1 MKFFLDTFSPTWYTR
16 KSLVWNHMG
25 FPLQEKTLEIQGGIV
40 TMSLQVEKLEHNMAK
55 LTIEVDADKFVAAM
69 KTAYNKE
76 KGKMN
81 IPGFRKGKV
90 PMAYLEKMYGPEMFY
105 EDAANTVINNEYPV
119 EVMASGL
126 EVVSQPEIDVV
137 QIEKGKNFIF
147 TATVALKPEVT
158 LGQYKGLEV
167 EKINVEVTDEEVAA
181 ELVKEQEKNAR
192 EINIEDRAVV
202 DGDIVNIDYAGTQDG
217 VAFDGGTAEGQTL
230 VIGSHSFIEG
240 FEEQII
246 GHNVGDE
253 FDINVTFPEQYHAP
267 ELAGKPAVFAIKLN
281 AIKAKELPVID
292 DDFAQDVSEFDTLD
306 EMKAD
311 IKAKLL
317 EKAEKAAQTDK
328 ENAVMDKVIENAE
341 MDIPQAMID
350 SEAEYM
356 LNDYAQRLQY
366 QGLSLEQYFQFTG
379 MTQEKMIE
387 ELLPQAKKA
396 IQTRLVLEEIV
407 KAENLEATEEDLE
420 AEFVK
425 FAEMYQM
432 EVEKVKSIMAPQ
444 MASMKNDIT
453 VQKAI
458 TLVTEEAKEI

>member
-1 MKFFLDTFSPTWYTR
+1 
-16 KSLVWNHMG
+16 
-25 FPLQEKTLEIQGGIV
+25 
-40 TMSLQVEKLEHNMAK
+40 MSLQVEKLEHNMAK

-69 KTAYNKE
+69 KVAYNKE

-317 EKAEKAAQTDK
+317 EKAELAAKTDK

-366 QGLSLEQYFQFTG
+366 QGLSLEQYMQFTG
-379 MTQEKMIE
+379 MTQEKLIE
-387 ELLPQAKKA
+387 DLLPQAKKA
-396 IQTRLVLEEIV
+396 IQTRLVLEAIV
-407 KAENLEATEEDLE
+407 KAENIEATEEDLD
-420 AEFVK
+420 AELNK

-432 EVEKVKSIMAPQ
+432 EVEKVRQIMAPQ
-444 MASMKNDIT
+444 LEAMKNDIT

>member
-1 MKFFLDTFSPTWYTR
+1 
-16 KSLVWNHMG
+16 
-25 FPLQEKTLEIQGGIV
+25 
-40 TMSLQVEKLEHNMAK
+40 MSLQIEKLEHNMAK

-69 KTAYNKE
+69 KEAYNKE

-90 PMAYLEKMYGPEMFY
+90 PMAYLEKMYGPAMFY
-105 EDAANTVINNEYPV
+105 EDAANTVINNEYPA

-158 LGQYKGLEV
+158 LGQYKGIEV
-167 EKINVEVTDEEVAA
+167 EKIAVEVTDEEVSA

-192 EINIEDRAVV
+192 EINVEDRAVV

-246 GHNVGDE
+246 GHNIGDE

-317 EKAEKAAQTDK
+317 VKKEAAAKTDK
-328 ENAVMDKVIENAE
+328 ENAVMDKIIENAE
-341 MDIPQAMID
+341 IDIPQPMID
-350 SEAEYM
+350 SEADYM
-356 LNDYAQRLQY
+356 LNDMAQRLQY
-366 QGLSLEQYFQFTG
+366 QGLTLEQYMQFTG
-379 MTQEKMIE
+379 MTQEKMMEDI
-387 ELLPQAKKA
+387 LPQAKKA
-396 IQTRLVLEEIV
+396 IQTRLTLEAIV
-407 KAENLEATEEDLE
+407 AAENIEATEEDLE
-420 AEFVK
+420 EEINK

-432 EVEKVKSIMAPQ
+432 EADKVRQIMGGQ
-444 MASMKNDIT
+444 LESMKKDIAI
-453 VQKAI
+453 QKAV
-458 TLVTEEAKEI
+458 TFVTEEAKEI

>member
-1 MKFFLDTFSPTWYTR
+1 
-16 KSLVWNHMG
+16 
-25 FPLQEKTLEIQGGIV
+25 
-40 TMSLQVEKLEHNMAK
+40 MSLQVEKLEHNMAK
-55 LTIEVDADKFVAAM
+55 LTIEVDADKFLAAM

-76 KGKMN
+76 KGKIN
-81 IPGFRKGKV
+81 LPGFRKGKV
-90 PMAYLEKMYGPEMFY
+90 PMAYLEKMYGAEMFY
-105 EDAANTVINNEYPV
+105 EEAANTVINTEYPA

-158 LGQYKGLEV
+158 LGQYKGIEV

-202 DGDIVNIDYAGTQDG
+202 EGDIVNIDYAGTQDG

-230 VIGSHSFIEG
+230 EIGSHSFIEG

-311 IKAKLL
+311 IRAKLL

-366 QGLSLEQYFQFTG
+366 QGLSLEQYMQFTG
-379 MTQEKMIE
+379 MTQEKLLE
-387 ELLPQAKKA
+387 DLLPQAKKA

-407 KAENLEATEEDLE
+407 KAENLEATEEDLD
-420 AEFVK
+420 AEFGK

-444 MASMKNDIT
+444 MDSMKNDIT

-458 TLVTEEAKEI
+458 TLVTEAAKEI

>member
-1 MKFFLDTFSPTWYTR
+1 
-16 KSLVWNHMG
+16 
-25 FPLQEKTLEIQGGIV
+25 
-40 TMSLQVEKLEHNMAK
+40 MSLQVEKLEHNMAK
-55 LTIEVDADKFVAAM
+55 LTIEVDADKFLAAM

-76 KGKMN
+76 KGKIN
-81 IPGFRKGKV
+81 LPGFRKGKV

-105 EDAANTVINNEYPV
+105 EDAANTVINTEYPA

-158 LGQYKGLEV
+158 LGQYKGIEV

-202 DGDIVNIDYAGTQDG
+202 EGDIVNIDYAGTQDG

-230 VIGSHSFIEG
+230 EIGSHSFIEG

-366 QGLSLEQYFQFTG
+366 QGLSLEQYMQFTG
-379 MTQEKMIE
+379 MTQEKLLE
-387 ELLPQAKKA
+387 DLLPQAKKA

-407 KAENLEATEEDLE
+407 KAENLEATEEDLD
-420 AEFVK
+420 AEFGK

-444 MASMKNDIT
+444 MNSMKNDIT

-458 TLVTEEAKEI
+458 TLVTEAAKEI

>member
-1 MKFFLDTFSPTWYTR
+1 
-16 KSLVWNHMG
+16 
-25 FPLQEKTLEIQGGIV
+25 
-40 TMSLQVEKLEHNMAK
+40 MSLQVEKLEHNMAK

-105 EDAANTVINNEYPV
+105 EEAANTVINSEYPA

-158 LGQYKGLEV
+158 LGQYKGIEV

-202 DGDIVNIDYAGTQDG
+202 EGDIVNIDYAGTQDG

-281 AIKAKELPVID
+281 AIKAKELPAID

-317 EKAEKAAQTDK
+317 VKAEKAAQTDK

-396 IQTRLVLEEIV
+396 IQTRLVLEAIV
-407 KAENLEATEEDLE
+407 TVENLEATEEDLE
-420 AEFVK
+420 AEFAK

-444 MASMKNDIT
+444 MVSMKNDIT

>member
-1 MKFFLDTFSPTWYTR
+1 
-16 KSLVWNHMG
+16 
-25 FPLQEKTLEIQGGIV
+25 
-40 TMSLQVEKLEHNMAK
+40 MSLQVEKLEHNMAK

-69 KTAYNKE
+69 KVAYNKE
-76 KGKMN
+76 KGKIN
-81 IPGFRKGKV
+81 LPGFRKGKV

-105 EDAANTVINNEYPV
+105 EEAANTVINNEYPV
-119 EVMASGL
+119 EVKASEL
-126 EVVSQPEIDVV
+126 EVVSQPEIEVV

-192 EINIEDRAVV
+192 EINIDDRAVV

-317 EKAEKAAQTDK
+317 EKAELAAKTDK

-350 SEAEYM
+350 SEADYM

-366 QGLSLEQYFQFTG
+366 QGLSLEQYMQFTG
-379 MTQEKMIE
+379 MTQEKLIE
-387 ELLPQAKKA
+387 DLLPQAKKA
-396 IQTRLVLEEIV
+396 IQTRLVLEAIV
-407 KAENLEATEEDLE
+407 KAENIEATEEDLN
-420 AEFVK
+420 AELNK

-432 EVEKVKSIMAPQ
+432 EVEKVRQIMAPQ
-444 MASMKNDIT
+444 LESMKNDIT

>member
-1 MKFFLDTFSPTWYTR
+1 
-16 KSLVWNHMG
+16 
-25 FPLQEKTLEIQGGIV
+25 
-40 TMSLQVEKLEHNMAK
+40 MSLQVEKLEHNMAK
-55 LTIEVDADKFVAAM
+55 LTIEVDADKFLAAM

-76 KGKMN
+76 KGKIN
-81 IPGFRKGKV
+81 LPGFRKGKV

-105 EDAANTVINNEYPV
+105 EDAANTVINTEYPV

-158 LGQYKGLEV
+158 LGQYKGIEV

-202 DGDIVNIDYAGTQDG
+202 EGDIVNIDYAGTQDG

-230 VIGSHSFIEG
+230 EIGSHSFIEG

-366 QGLSLEQYFQFTG
+366 QGLSLEQYMQFTG
-379 MTQEKMIE
+379 MTQEKLLE
-387 ELLPQAKKA
+387 DLLPQAKKA

-407 KAENLEATEEDLE
+407 KAENLEATEEDLD
-420 AEFVK
+420 AEFGK

-444 MASMKNDIT
+444 MNSMKNDIT

-458 TLVTEEAKEI
+458 TLVTEAAKEI

>member
-1 MKFFLDTFSPTWYTR
+1 
-16 KSLVWNHMG
+16 
-25 FPLQEKTLEIQGGIV
+25 
-40 TMSLQVEKLEHNMAK
+40 MSLQVEKLEHNMAK

-69 KTAYNKE
+69 KVAYNKE
-76 KGKMN
+76 KGKIN
-81 IPGFRKGKV
+81 LPGFRKGKV

-105 EDAANTVINNEYPV
+105 EEAANTVINNEYPV
-119 EVMASGL
+119 EVKASEL
-126 EVVSQPEIDVV
+126 EVVSQPEIEVV

-192 EINIEDRAVV
+192 EINIDDRAVV

-317 EKAEKAAQTDK
+317 EKAELAAKTDK

-350 SEAEYM
+350 SEADYM

-366 QGLSLEQYFQFTG
+366 QGLSLEQYMQFTG
-379 MTQEKMIE
+379 MTQEKLIE
-387 ELLPQAKKA
+387 DLLPQAKKA
-396 IQTRLVLEEIV
+396 IQTRLVLEAIV
-407 KAENLEATEEDLE
+407 KAENIEATEEDLN
-420 AEFVK
+420 AELNK

-432 EVEKVKSIMAPQ
+432 EVEKVRQIMAPQ
-444 MASMKNDIT
+444 LESMKNDIT

-458 TLVTEEAKEI
+458 TLVTEDAKEI

>member
-1 MKFFLDTFSPTWYTR
+1 
-16 KSLVWNHMG
+16 
-25 FPLQEKTLEIQGGIV
+25 
-40 TMSLQVEKLEHNMAK
+40 MSLQVEKLEHNMAK

-432 EVEKVKSIMAPQ
+432 EVKK
-444 MASMKNDIT
+444 
-453 VQKAI
+453 
-458 TLVTEEAKEI
+458 

>member
-1 MKFFLDTFSPTWYTR
+1 
-16 KSLVWNHMG
+16 
-25 FPLQEKTLEIQGGIV
+25 
-40 TMSLQVEKLEHNMAK
+40 MSLQVEKLEHNMAK
-55 LTIEVDADKFVAAM
+55 LTIEVDADKFLAAM

-76 KGKMN
+76 KGKIN
-81 IPGFRKGKV
+81 LPGFRKGKV

-105 EDAANTVINNEYPV
+105 EDAANTVINTEYPA

-158 LGQYKGLEV
+158 LGQYKGIEV

-202 DGDIVNIDYAGTQDG
+202 EGDIVNIDYAGTQDG
-217 VAFDGGTAEGQTL
+217 VAFDGGTAEGHTL
-230 VIGSHSFIEG
+230 EIGSHSFIEG

-311 IKAKLL
+311 IRAKLL

-366 QGLSLEQYFQFTG
+366 QGLSLEQYMQFTG
-379 MTQEKMIE
+379 MTQEKLLE
-387 ELLPQAKKA
+387 DLLPQAKKA

-407 KAENLEATEEDLE
+407 KAENLEATEEDLD
-420 AEFVK
+420 AEFGK

-444 MASMKNDIT
+444 MNSMKNDIT

-458 TLVTEEAKEI
+458 TLVTEAAKEI

>member
-1 MKFFLDTFSPTWYTR
+1 
-16 KSLVWNHMG
+16 
-25 FPLQEKTLEIQGGIV
+25 
-40 TMSLQVEKLEHNMAK
+40 MSLQVEKLEHNMAK

-105 EDAANTVINNEYPV
+105 EEAANTVINNEYPA

-158 LGQYKGLEV
+158 LGQYKGIEV

-202 DGDIVNIDYAGTQDG
+202 EGDIVNIDYAGTQDG
-217 VAFDGGTAEGQTL
+217 IAFDGGTAEGQTL
-230 VIGSHSFIEG
+230 AIGSHSFIEG

-281 AIKAKELPVID
+281 AIKAKELPAID
-292 DDFAQDVSEFDTLD
+292 DDFAQDVSEFDTLE

-317 EKAEKAAQTDK
+317 VKAEKAAQTDK

-396 IQTRLVLEEIV
+396 IQTRLVLEAIV
-407 KAENLEATEEDLE
+407 TAENLEATEEDLE
-420 AEFVK
+420 AEFAK

-444 MASMKNDIT
+444 MVSMKNDIT